1 MVKLEINCLELNSQK
16 SNQFFGQFT
25 FHSLNNSESITLGTA
40 LRRIL
45 LTNIPGL
52 AIIAV
57 RIATVNHEF
66 STIPGVRE
74 DVLDI
79 LLNLKE
85 VILKKKI
92 KFSSPIIGRLK
103 VNGPAIVTANCFK
116 LPSTITICNPAQYIA
131 TITDNSILELE
142 VKINSG
148 IGYFLTDLTN
158 KKVSSIDFLEVD
170 APFTPIQNVIF
181 EQNEKNKELVLKI
194 WTNGSITPT
203 KALSLA
209 IKNLVIWLYPIQL
222 ISTKQSKKELK
233 NLIL

>member
-1 MVKLEINCLELNSQK
+1 MVKLENNCLELDFQK
-16 SNQFFGQFT
+16 PTLFFGQFT
-25 FHSLNNSESITLGTA
+25 FHSLNHSESLTLGTA

-52 AIIAV
+52 AIVAV

-85 VILKKKI
+85 IIFKSKM
-92 KFSSPIIGRLK
+92 KFSSPIIGRFK
-103 VNGPAIVTANCFK
+103 VSGPAIITANSLK
-116 LPSTITICNPAQYIA
+116 LPSTITICNPTQYIA

-142 VKINSG
+142 IKIDSG
-148 IGYFLTDLTN
+148 IGYLLTD
-158 KKVSSIDFLEVD
+158 SINQNDYSTDFLKID

-181 EQNEKNKELVLKI
+181 EQNEKNKELVVKI

-209 IKNLVIWLYPIQL
+209 IKNFVTWLYPIQP
-222 ISTKQSKKELK
+222 IYTKQPRKEFK
-233 NLIL
+233 NLTL

>member
-1 MVKLEINCLELNSQK
+1 MVKLEINCLELSFQK
-16 SNQFFGQFT
+16 STQFFGQFT
-25 FHSLNNSESITLGTA
+25 FHSLNNSESLTLGTA

-45 LTNIPGL
+45 LTNLPGL
-52 AIIAV
+52 AIAAV

-79 LLNLKE
+79 FLNLKE
-85 VILKKKI
+85 IIFKKK
-92 KFSSPIIGRLK
+92 KFFSSSIIGRLK
-103 VNGPAIVTANCFK
+103 VNGPTIVTANSFK
-116 LPSTITICNPAQYIA
+116 VPSTISICNPTQYIA

-142 VKINSG
+142 VKIDSG
-148 IGYFLTDLTN
+148 TGYLLTDSTN
-158 KKVSSIDFLEVD
+158 QKDSSINFLEVD
-170 APFTPIQNVIF
+170 ASFTPIQNVIF

-209 IKNLVIWLYPIQL
+209 IKTIVTWLYPI
-222 ISTKQSKKELK
+222 
-233 NLIL
+233 